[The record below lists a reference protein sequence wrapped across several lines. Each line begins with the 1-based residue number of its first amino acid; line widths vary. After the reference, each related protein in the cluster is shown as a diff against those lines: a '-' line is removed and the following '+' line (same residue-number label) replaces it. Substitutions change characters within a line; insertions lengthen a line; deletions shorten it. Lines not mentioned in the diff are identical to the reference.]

1 MHYSGILVVVPRSQI
16 DETSALIQDL
26 PGIEVRYTYADS
38 GRLIVIQETET
49 LEEQQE
55 GLRRLKALPG
65 VVMAEAVYHHV
76 DRDDEEPEEPRD
88 SDWTIQR

>member
-1 MHYSGILVVVPRSQI
+1 MHYSGILVMVPRSQI
-16 DETSALIQDL
+16 DEMVERIQDL
-26 PGIEVRYTYADS
+26 PGVEVRYTYPES

-49 LEEQQE
+49 VEGQQE

-76 DRDDEEPEEPRD
+76 DREEEGAEAPGEP
-88 SDWTIQR
+88 Q